1 MLTVMIIV
9 AIGLGCVALPVM
21 AGVYRR
27 FRGPHTVVCPETGLD
42 AEVRI
47 DAWHAAATAI
57 PGPPR
62 LYVAACSRR
71 PERAVCGQECLSGP
85 ALP

>member
-9 AIGLGCVALPVM
+9 AIGFLYVALPLM
-21 AGVYRR
+21 ADVYAR
-27 FRGPHTVVCPETGLD
+27 FRGRHTVVCPETGLD